1 MRPVGSQQKVG
12 VLIGLRIKNCGKTSA
27 VDELRYQIWVK
38 QLSYLKWVICATKV
52 KKNGRPLFYWQ
63 MFFFDPRI
71 RLFCRDFFRKNT
83 HTPCITT
90 T

>member
-52 KKNGRPLFYWQ
+52 KKKRKTAVLLANV
-63 MFFFDPRI
+63 
-71 RLFCRDFFRKNT
+71 FFRSAHPFVLLGFKKNT
-83 HTPCITT
+83 RTPCTT
-90 T
+90 TT